1 MLCHSMIK
9 HLPGSQFKIFYLV
22 CFVESDCIYNVW
34 MQLWEDIRG
43 GKFSYNRFN
52 CVKNTVI

>member
-34 MQLWEDIRG
+34 MQLWEDI
-43 GKFSYNRFN
+43 
-52 CVKNTVI
+52 